1 MSIHGVTLIE
11 FPRHSDQRGSL
22 ITLDRNEGIPFAPQR
37 VFFMVECP
45 PHAIRGT
52 HAVSA
57 DMVLLAVQGSV
68 SVEVDNGSERTTLVL
83 DRPHQGLHVCRGV
96 WVQLRD
102 FTPQTVV
109 LVVSEENYKDVT
121 YYPTPHPEQ
130 IDSVEKREA
139 A

>member
-1 MSIHGVTLIE
+1 MSIHGVTLIDL
-11 FPRHSDQRGSL
+11 PRHSDERGSL
-22 ITLDRNEGIPFAPQR
+22 IPLDRDRGIPFAPQR
-37 VFFMVECP
+37 VFFMVDCP
-45 PHAIRGT
+45 SDAARGS

-57 DMVLLAVQGSV
+57 DMVLLAVRGSV
-68 SVEVDNGSERTTLVL
+68 LVEVDNGSERTTLVL
-83 DRPHQGLHVCRGV
+83 DRPQQGLHVCRGV

-109 LVVSEENYKDVT
+109 LVVSEENYKDVA

-130 IDSVEKREA
+130 IDSLGKRGA